1 MIPLPCIGLVRR
13 SKPFAFI
20 CSFYIMP
27 GFDWQW
33 LSKEPILI
41 FLAAAVVDT
50 VTPNRGVYKRRPM
63 G

>member
-1 MIPLPCIGLVRR
+1 M
-13 SKPFAFI
+13 S
-20 CSFYIMP
+20 